1 MDGVDRFIMAILSG
15 ILIGSATLG
24 VMDWADTGNY
34 PTDTARQ
41 VVITVLLMV
50 IVARKKDGHER

>member
-1 MDGVDRFIMAILSG
+1 MDGIDKIILAILSG
-15 ILIGSATLG
+15 LLVASVVLG

-50 IVARKKDGHER
+50 IVARKRNCHER